1 MHIVIFGVIN
11 SEDAVQKYGF
21 VGGIAGGE
29 LPDPFP
35 GAAYHQPYLGSVA
48 LRQRQLCAEYHHL
61 PDLAHQLRL

>member
-29 LPDPFP
+29 LPDTFLS
-35 GAAYHQPYLGSVA
+35 AAYHQPYLGSVA
-48 LRQRQLCAEYHHL
+48 LR
-61 PDLAHQLRL
+61 